1 MLAESVRTTSSLVST
16 QLVQIQ
22 ATFDTRVTKL
32 EASQLTQAG
41 RSSVADPA
49 LSDALTRITASVAS
63 MKLDQEASMARVSAA
78 VATMQTSESSS
89 AGQRRGMTDTNAR
102 MLAVVMAISS
112 IATPIVAVVA
122 VLVATHM
129 GH

>member
-1 MLAESVRTTSSLVST
+1 
-16 QLVQIQ
+16 
-22 ATFDTRVTKL
+22 
-32 EASQLTQAG
+32 
-41 RSSVADPA
+41 
-49 LSDALTRITASVAS
+49 
-63 MKLDQEASMARVSAA
+63 
-78 VATMQTSESSS
+78 MQTSESSS